1 MQAARQQAGSTN
13 IGTGNDIMP
22 ENSPVISGGNAAKGS
37 EMRGGKERL
46 LLELVQMKYIH
57 INNKGADGIL
67 THVTEYD

>member
-13 IGTGNDIMP
+13 IGTGNDNMP

-37 EMRGGKERL
+37 EMRGKKERL
-46 LLELVQMKYIH
+46 LKELAQMKHIH
-57 INNKGADGIL
+57 INNNGTDVIL